1 MSISQNFPEEGP
13 TLNLNFAGSRTLDPR
28 ITFSR
33 TTTGTYMDA
42 NGLIVTA
49 PADAPRFDHRYV
61 NGEIES
67 LGLLVEESRSNLITY
82 SADFNNWSKVRS
94 YISGVNVISPDGT
107 ESANKIVEDNS
118 LETHYV
124 RKFPTVSAD
133 AVCAISVYVKSAERS
148 QFAIYTYGSTG
159 WDASLTAIY
168 DLPTENIT
176 GTNAENCTINAVGNG
191 WYRATYIAT
200 KNSTSG
206 TANVDFYT
214 ALNGNVSYQGDNSS
228 GIYLW
233 GAQLEEGAF
242 ATSYIP
248 RPDTSTATREPD
260 KVSMEGDNFSDWF
273 NTDEGTLHMRIS
285 STQGPQSGY
294 PRLLMLTPAG
304 QNSQNN
310 SLQFI
315 HSNSSVGLGFAIWEG
330 GSIRKGYGKN
340 VTGPEDKENIVF
352 AYKSDGDT
360 SVYVDGNSLTNTISA
375 TYAQPV
381 FGRMGIGAYP
391 GGEGT
396 TPRTTIESLVY
407 YPTRLTNAQ
416 LQTLTK

>member
-1 MSISQNFPEEGP
+1 MSIRNTYP
-13 TLNLNFAGSRTLDPR
+13 TIRPSLNLDFARSRTLDPR

-33 TTTGTYMDA
+33 TTTGTYMDSD
-42 NGLIVTA
+42 GLIKVA
-49 PADAPRFDHRYV
+49 SADVARFDHRYV
-61 NGEIES
+61 NGQLES
-67 LGLLVEESRSNLITY
+67 LGLLVEEQRSNLLTY

-118 LETHYV
+118 LGTHYV

-148 QFAIYTYGSTG
+148 QFAIHTYGSNG

-248 RPDTSTATREPD
+248 RPDTSTATRNPD
-260 KVSMEGDNFSDWF
+260 SVSMEGDNFSDWY
-273 NTDEGTLHMRIS
+273 NQSEGSILWRGT
-285 STQGPQSGY
+285 
-294 PRLLMLTPAG
+294 
-304 QNSQNN
+304 
-310 SLQFI
+310 I
-315 HSNSSVGLGFAIWEG
+315 HSIPISGSRIFQVYDSSGTEKMAISVENNELMYMRVRKTNDTATQTYNLGTVSLGSEYKIGLG
-330 GSIRKGYGKN
+330 
-340 VTGPEDKENIVF
+340 
-352 AYKSDGDT
+352 
-360 SVYVDGNSLTNTISA
+360 VDGSSLCLAVNDEIKTTISDSF
-375 TYAQPV
+375 TLSSSDTLI
-381 FGRMGIGAYP
+381 FTDLKDLGGARKF
-391 GGEGT
+391 T
-396 TPRTTIESLVY
+396 TRHTGLSY